1 MQNVDEEVN
10 FDVSESI
17 VIIGFGQMGQV
28 LANFLSTPL
37 VSGVDSDLVGWPYI
51 GFDLNPA
58 VVKVLNRDFIRNWLG
73 LFFLNMF
80 VGFCGR
86 NQGNKVSRYCM
97 EMDLGHRFCSLQ
109 VFHLLKQS

>member
-1 MQNVDEEVN
+1 MFFASIPSPWYGHVLQNEDEEVN

-17 VIIGFGQMGQV
+17 VIIGFGQMGQVKSLSLSISFLGKKSWSCGFIQV

-58 VVKVLNRDFIRNWLG
+58 VVKVWKHSFTEI
-73 LFFLNMF
+73 LFVDML
-80 VGFCGR
+80 
-86 NQGNKVSRYCM
+86 
-97 EMDLGHRFCSLQ
+97 
-109 VFHLLKQS
+109 